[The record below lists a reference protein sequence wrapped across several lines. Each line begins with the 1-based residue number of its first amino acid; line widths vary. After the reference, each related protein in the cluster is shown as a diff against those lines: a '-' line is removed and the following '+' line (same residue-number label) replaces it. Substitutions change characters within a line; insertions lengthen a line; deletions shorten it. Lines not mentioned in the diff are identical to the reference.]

1 MDKGDILKLG
11 KRAEGKRRKA
21 EEDFD
26 KISGENG
33 KIRPFSNT
41 FSKREGKCV
50 GII

>member
-21 EEDFD
+21 EKDFD

-33 KIRPFSNT
+33 KKPPISEYVFEM
-41 FSKREGKCV
+41 REKNASE
-50 GII
+50 